1 MTKAKAAMALE
12 DYKKNSLSASHIYEE
27 EKYLTLE
34 AYCEKR
40 GSRVTPQALVY
51 GSLGAIVQ
59 EKQKGYD
66 GAACASRWIRAVV
79 HRHYNGA
86 LVWPLEA

>member
-1 MTKAKAAMALE
+1 MALE

-59 EKQKGYD
+59 EKQKVSSQ
-66 GAACASRWIRAVV
+66 A
-79 HRHYNGA
+79 HR
-86 LVWPLEA
+86 LRDKPLH